1 MMPVVNAFNQ
11 IYNKL
16 LGEHHSGWSDDQLK
30 EYAREVFHQN
40 RKKMFQLR
48 AHVSSFEK

>member
-1 MMPVVNAFNQ
+1 MTPAVNTFNK

-16 LGEHHSGWSDDQLK
+16 LDEHHSGWSDDQLK